1 MLRNIILLCD
11 WFKCVVVGGLK
22 PDKPLL
28 KKEPIQN
35 HKVYANWSKAEY
47 QMHFRNAASN
57 LGMLGEARKWAEKQP
72 IEYHKKKQE
81 EWKKRYGKDWRKHVV
96 L

>member
-1 MLRNIILLCD
+1 M
-11 WFKCVVVGGLK
+11 
-22 PDKPLL
+22 P
-28 KKEPIQN
+28 
-35 HKVYANWSKAEY
+35 
-47 QMHFRNAASN
+47 FRNAASN